1 MCKVFFVEMK
11 SVFLKGTFKRGA
23 GEPKNEKREVERGWR
38 AQKEIFLLGLFPFK
52 NKQDFVTVVKVCL
65 VAEHKDYDW
74 FFLPRQQHYCSN
86 WLENDWATKTT
97 NKFALPS
104 HSAAIP
110 SIWAPRRRRISWKK
124 KPSPIFC
131 SGLFLPHT
139 WNEIRESRRGERDI
153 PLEWKRQWNNF
164 PLFLLERQSVFPI
177 GSYWEFY
184 FFRPPPLP

>member
-1 MCKVFFVEMK
+1 MKTLLVSRFFFFGGGRRGGGGRRHYRSPFESGIIMCKVFFVEMK

-86 WLENDWATKTT
+86 
-97 NKFALPS
+97 
-104 HSAAIP
+104 
-110 SIWAPRRRRISWKK
+110 
-124 KPSPIFC
+124 
-131 SGLFLPHT
+131 
-139 WNEIRESRRGERDI
+139 
-153 PLEWKRQWNNF
+153 
-164 PLFLLERQSVFPI
+164 
-177 GSYWEFY
+177 
-184 FFRPPPLP
+184 